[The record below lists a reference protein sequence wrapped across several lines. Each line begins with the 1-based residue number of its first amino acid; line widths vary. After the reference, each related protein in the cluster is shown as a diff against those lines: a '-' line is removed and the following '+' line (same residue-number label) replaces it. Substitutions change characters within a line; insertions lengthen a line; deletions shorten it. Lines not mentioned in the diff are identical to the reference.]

1 MITDADIC
9 TLSHNKW
16 ITNLLMLGY
25 DFYEITPPLGG
36 LLGQSEK
43 KKKSSNFFRGH
54 RSVVDTI
61 HRYEVP
67 VWG

>member
-1 MITDADIC
+1 
-9 TLSHNKW
+9 
-16 ITNLLMLGY
+16 MLGY